1 MGFEPLPKDGH
12 RGASL
17 ARAPASVPAIGAD
30 PAESMALID
39 ALPQI
44 VWTCEADGSN
54 EVTNRR
60 WAEYTGVE
68 EPSPQVRHALLHP
81 DDRER
86 TLLLWRRALGA
97 GEPYEADFRLRRR
110 DGAWRWQLA
119 RALPV
124 RGGDGRV
131 LRWFGTIT
139 DIEAQF
145 RAVHESAIDG
155 FMVLRSVRDAGGR
168 VVDFVWVYCNE
179 AAARI
184 VGRPRGWFSG
194 RSLLAEMPGNR
205 DEGLFDAYVDVVDS
219 GRTWSRE
226 LVYTHE
232 GLELDLR
239 IVATRADDGIAVSFA
254 DLSERRRAEQQLR
267 RLQARQAFL
276 LALGDRLRSLTD
288 PHEAM
293 QAAAGMLGQHLRA
306 ARCGYAEL
314 DEGGE
319 YVHLAPGW
327 DDGTLPEA
335 RGRHRL
341 GDPGGALLGQLR
353 AGHVLRLDDVLD
365 DPRLGRCAAE
375 SDAARSG
382 VRASLAAP
390 LVKAGRLVALLYVH
404 EPRPRRWTEDEMQLV
419 REVAE
424 RTWSSSERARAV
436 RALRQSEARM
446 RLATEGVGLGIW
458 EADVITHDARWSES
472 QFRIFGL
479 APTAD
484 GQVPGGTFSARLHPE
499 DLAPVLAAAAQ
510 ARATG
515 GVFRPEYR
523 ITRADT
529 GELRWV
535 AAFGRVIQQAG
546 GGDRF
551 VGITLDITE
560 RKRLEAEREGL
571 LESERAAR
579 SAAEAATRAKDEF
592 LATLSHELRTP
603 LSVIISWSRLLQR
616 RFEAADPDLR
626 RGLKVIMDN
635 AFAQSQ
641 LITDLLDMS
650 RIVSGKLTLDV
661 RPVDLWQVVVD
672 AVDGQAPTAQGRG
685 IELALRPSVATLPA
699 WVRAEAGRLHQVL
712 GNLLSNALK
721 FTPSG
726 GRIEVALAPLEAG
739 YEVSVRDSGEGI
751 APDFLPHLFDRFR
764 QADAG
769 AARRHGGLG
778 LGLSVVRQLVEMHGG
793 TVHAHSDGPG
803 RGATFSIRLP
813 ALDPAALGEGAGA
826 AGQGAAE
833 ILEAG
838 ALAGLRVLAV
848 EDEPSMR
855 AYIARVLEEYGAQV
869 VAVESAAG
877 AVEQLRATLA
887 GTAAGRAL
895 GPVAGPVADDGADAR
910 APDAFDLLVSDI
922 GLPGTDGYALM
933 RLVRESLGLGPER
946 LGALALTAFAR
957 EVDRARCLEAGYQ
970 AHLSKPYQV
979 AQLVGVLRQLAA
991 PRAPR
996 PAAQGTAPA

>member
-1 MGFEPLPKDGH
+1 MGIEPLSRDAP
-12 RGASL
+12 RASQSYTSP
-17 ARAPASVPAIGAD
+17 AAPAPGGD
-30 PAESMALID
+30 PVGSMALID

-60 WAEYTGVE
+60 WAEYTGVD

-119 RALPV
+119 RANPLL
-124 RGGDGRV
+124 DAAGRV
-131 LRWFGTIT
+131 QRWFGTIT
-139 DIEAQF
+139 EIEAQF

-155 FMVLRSVRDAGGR
+155 FMVLRSVRDGEGR
-168 VVDFVWVYCNE
+168 IVDFAWVYANE

-184 VGRPRGWFSG
+184 VGRPRSWFSG

-205 DEGLFDAYVDVVDS
+205 DEGLFDAYVGVVED
-219 GRTWSRE
+219 GRPWSHE
-226 LVYTHE
+226 MVYAHE

-254 DLSERRRAEQQLR
+254 DLTERRRAEQQLR

-293 QAAAGMLGQHLRA
+293 QEAAAMLGRHLKV

-319 YVHLAPGW
+319 HLHLAPGW
-327 DDGTLPEA
+327 NDGTMPEA

-341 GDPGGALLGQLR
+341 DEIGSALFEELR
-353 AGHVLRLDDVLD
+353 AGQVLRIDDVLE
-365 DPRLGRCAAE
+365 DPRVERRAAE
-375 SDAARSG
+375 REAARG
-382 VRASLAAP
+382 GIRAGLAAP
-390 LVKAGRLVALLYVH
+390 LVKAGRLVALLYVQ
-404 EPRPRRWTEDEMQLV
+404 EARPRRWTEDEMQLV

-424 RTWSSSERARAV
+424 RTWSSAERARAV

-458 EADVITHDARWSES
+458 EADVSTHDARWSES
-472 QFRIFGL
+472 QFRIFGV
-479 APTAD
+479 APTPD
-484 GQVPGGTFSARLHPE
+484 GQVPGGTFRARLHPE
-499 DLAPVLAAAAQ
+499 DLAPVMAAAGQ

-523 ITRADT
+523 IQRADT
-529 GELRWV
+529 GEVRWV
-535 AAFGRVIQQAG
+535 AAFGRFMQQAG

-560 RKRLEAEREGL
+560 RKRLEAERESL

-616 RFEAADPDLR
+616 RFEAVDPDLR

-661 RPVDLWQVVVD
+661 RPLDLWQVVVD
-672 AVDGQAPTAQGRG
+672 AVDGQAPAAQARG
-685 IELALRPSVATLPA
+685 IELALRPAGATAPA

-721 FTPSG
+721 FTPAG

-751 APDFLPHLFDRFR
+751 ALDFLPHLFDRFR

-803 RGATFSIRLP
+803 RGATFAIRLP
-813 ALDPAALGEGAGA
+813 ALDPAALDPAALGEGGGTA
-826 AGQGAAE
+826 AQGAAE
-833 ILEAG
+833 ILEPG
-838 ALAGLRVLAV
+838 ALSGLRVLAV

-877 AVEQLRATLA
+877 AVEQLRVVTA
-887 GTAAGRAL
+887 GASAAG
-895 GPVAGPVADDGADAR
+895 GAEPQ
-910 APDAFDLLVSDI
+910 APRGGFDLLVSDI

-957 EVDRARCLEAGYQ
+957 EVDRMRCLEAGYQ

-991 PRAPR
+991 ARAAH
-996 PAAQGTAPA
+996 AAQGAAAP